1 MAKTQKSV
9 VESPIREP
17 AQSITEAA
25 VREAA
30 PTLQPDT
37 LEGGT
42 VEGRLTV
49 PSMTPPSEQSVSAED
64 EGISAWYNGKKIT
77 ALWCN
82 QTDRNAYIYVGGMG
96 WRKLSNANASALLS
110 MVMLASHAEQTNATV
125 NLRVESDN
133 MVHEIYVW

>member
-49 PSMTPPSEQSVSAED
+49 PSMTPP
-64 EGISAWYNGKKIT
+64 WYNGKKIT

>member
-49 PSMTPPSEQSVSAED
+49 PSMTPP
-64 EGISAWYNGKKIT
+64 